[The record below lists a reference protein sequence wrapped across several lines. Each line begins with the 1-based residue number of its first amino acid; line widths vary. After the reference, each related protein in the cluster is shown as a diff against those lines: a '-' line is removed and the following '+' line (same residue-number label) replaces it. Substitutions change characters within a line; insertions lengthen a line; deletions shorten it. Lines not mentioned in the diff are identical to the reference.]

1 MRLQRVKRVKRSK
14 KSKMSKRLQKTRRV
28 GTLKRRKNKQRTRRT
43 RRSQINR
50 RRIGRMRGGMEGF
63 FKGQPEETVIRTL
76 LQPNI
81 TFKKLLEMR
90 RTDRS
95 MKQTIDRILTTPEL
109 LKEKL
114 STIDEKE
121 LVKLYTKKHPP
132 ARPPFYQTIAEV
144 VRGRL
149 NKEKQKIQTSTTI
162 PAPGDYRRPPPSPK
176 TTLVSDEHWD
186 EAAFYPQGDARSVH
200 PYNEVVA
207 KPEGGILVSGNYVW
221 VWGDKINHENY
232 GGVKEIKDGE
242 LKSTRAAGYRDEV
255 MEDYV
260 QKANAFVEETR
271 NMDDKSKISAK
282 MIGIPLIVQHHH
294 RNTAMRIV
302 RFVNEDGSAYYM

>member
-43 RRSQINR
+43 RRSIR
-50 RRIGRMRGGMEGF
+50 TRRMRGGMEGF

-90 RTDRS
+90 RTDHS

-121 LVKLYTKKHPP
+121 LVKLYTKKHS
-132 ARPPFYQTIAEV
+132 PFYQTIAEV
-144 VRGRL
+144 VKARM
-149 NKEKQKIQTSTTI
+149 NTKTQKIQTYVVLWTGTQF
-162 PAPGDYRRPPPSPK
+162 ASPK
-176 TTLVSDEHWD
+176 TTLVHDEHWD
-186 EAAFYPQGDARSVH
+186 EAAFYPQGDARLVH

-242 LKSTRAAGYRDEV
+242 LKSTWAAPLMVQGSRSEV
-255 MEDYV
+255 IEDYA
-260 QKANAFVEETR
+260 QKANDFVEVTR

-282 MIGIPLIVQHHH
+282 MIGIPLIVQHHLH
-294 RNTAMRIV
+294 STAMRIV